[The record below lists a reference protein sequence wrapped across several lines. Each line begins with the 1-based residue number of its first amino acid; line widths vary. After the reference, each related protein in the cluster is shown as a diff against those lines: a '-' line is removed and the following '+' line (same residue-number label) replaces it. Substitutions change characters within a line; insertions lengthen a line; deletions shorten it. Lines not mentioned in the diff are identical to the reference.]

1 MQAEA
6 IAAAYVRELARL
18 DSPECVLLPAE
29 TREDAI
35 GWVFFYQS
43 REYVETGRPGAKLTG
58 NGPLLV
64 LRRTGEVRQLGAEL
78 PVEDYLVGYRARLP
92 KPVDPRW
99 LRLAM
104 VPLAVA
110 GIVWLVSGALGARFH
125 TSPSGW
131 LLIAVGLCSAWIGGL
146 TYFDVG
152 GVGAW
157 TEESVRRGTPW
168 RLDFPIAPFAG
179 VVSTVIGA
187 GFVVMGLGLLLGIL
201 R

>member
-6 IAAAYVRELARL
+6 LADAYVRDLARL
-18 DSPECVLLPAE
+18 DTPECVLLRSE
-29 TREDAI
+29 TREDAV
-35 GWVFFYQS
+35 GWVLFYQS

-64 LRRTGEVRQLGAEL
+64 LRTTGEVRQLGAEL

-92 KPVDPRW
+92 KPVEATW
-99 LRLAM
+99 LRLAL
-104 VPLAVA
+104 VPLAAA

-131 LLIAVGLCSAWIGGL
+131 LLIVVGGCWGWFGGL

-157 TEESVRRGTPW
+157 IEESVHRGTPW
-168 RLDFPIAPFAG
+168 RVDFPVARFAG
-179 VVSTVIGA
+179 FGSAAMGA
-187 GFVVMGLGLLLGIL
+187 GFVAIGLSVLLGIL